1 MTTQR
6 QQTLGAVEHRHWQHA
21 LTRPRIER
29 RNDDEAAPKVITGY
43 AAVFYQPGDPTT
55 EYRLWQDAYERV
67 LPGCF
72 DAAIREGDIV
82 RGLANHKSEWLL
94 GRSDKGTVRLSVDL
108 VGLRY
113 EIDPPDTQA
122 GRDTMVLLERGDLDA
137 SSFGFRAYGGKRG
150 SVGWID
156 ETRDGRSIEIRE
168 LREVELVDVGPV
180 TFAAYQAATAGLRSG
195 EIPEHLAEARA
206 DYERHHASQ
215 APDYLAEEMDM
226 QLAIAG
232 CQLLAECS

>member
-1 MTTQR
+1 MTKPTI
-6 QQTLGAVEHRHWQHA
+6 EHRHLCHA
-21 LTRPRIER
+21 RTKPELR
-29 RNDDEAAPKVITGY
+29 RDKDKPPVIVGY
-43 AAVFYQPGDPTT
+43 AAVFYRADDPGT

-67 LPGCF
+67 MPGAF
-72 DAAIREGDIV
+72 DAALREDTV
-82 RGLANHKSEWLL
+82 RGLTNHEPTWLL
-94 GRSDKGTVRLSVDL
+94 GRSDQGTVRLSVDKI
-108 VGLRY
+108 GLRY

-122 GRDTMVLLERGDLDA
+122 GRDTLTLLERGDLDA

-215 APDYLAEEMDM
+215 VPDYLAEEMDM